1 MFLELG
7 VCVVRSKLLIKLIE
21 SHVRED
27 EEAFRATVL
36 EIIEEEKSK
45 GNSLVANRLRKASK
59 GLATYHLSSLRPL
72 PSEEIPAAENG
83 LQLLEI
89 RKPMETFDDVVLSP
103 ELKDSFFSVIKE
115 MRNRE
120 KLRSWGIST
129 PSRILFCG
137 PPGTGKTLSAH
148 ILANELG
155 YDLFYVRLDSL
166 ISSYLGQ
173 TGNNLR
179 RIFDFSRE
187 KRAILFLDE
196 FDAIAKMRDD
206 TNELGEIKRIVNSLV
221 QNIDAFSSEGLLLAA
236 TNHPQLLDMAIWRR
250 FDEVFWFDLP
260 SRNERVRIFQV
271 HTRTMPLDDL
281 DFDTLAE
288 KTKDFSGSD
297 IEKTVRL
304 AARNAV
310 TEDRSF
316 ISIENFLSCIETV
329 KYKKI
334 KQKIVSKERDGFTP
348 KKLKTEELRRKSIE
362 LRKGGLSLEEI
373 GERIGK
379 SATTVHRYI
388 KEG

>member
-1 MFLELG
+1 VFLELG

-45 GNSLVANRLRKASK
+45 GNGLVANRLRKASK
-59 GLATYHLSSLRPL
+59 GLATYHLSSLKSL

-103 ELKDSFFSVIKE
+103 ELKDSFYSVIKE

-236 TNHPQLLDMAIWRR
+236 TNHPQLLDVAIWRR

-334 KQKIVSKERDGFTP
+334 KQKIAAKERDGFTP
-348 KKLKTEELRRKSIE
+348 TKLKTEELRRKSIE

>member
-1 MFLELG
+1 M
-7 VCVVRSKLLIKLIE
+7 VRSKLLIKLIE

>member
-45 GNSLVANRLRKASK
+45 GNGLVANRLRKASK

-89 RKPMETFDDVVLSP
+89 RKPMETFDDVMLSP
-103 ELKDSFFSVIKE
+103 ELRDSFLSVIKE

-120 KLRSWGIST
+120 KLRSWGISA

-221 QNIDAFSSEGLLLAA
+221 QNIDTFSSGGLLLAA

-260 SRNERVRIFQV
+260 SRNERTRIFQV

-316 ISIENFLSCIETV
+316 ISMENFLSCIETV

-362 LRKGGLSLEEI
+362 LRKRGLSLEEI